1 MKRWF
6 VVFVLMAFVFSGTH
20 SVAEATNWGDILG
33 SLGKLGGGSVSKGS
47 VRVAGKITDR
57 DQNPLEGITVTWA
70 ADGGGQV
77 SVKTNSAGNY
87 VMNILEGTSGKW
99 TISGEGWRTIK
110 FSDINRYSEFI
121 MNHTMQHDYM
131 SGKVTTANG
140 IPLQWV
146 KLVFEQDGSASG
158 IQEIYTDE
166 YGNYK
171 YVLPESGANYWV
183 TISLDG
189 YQVQR
194 RHTWLKDEEVWNI
207 TLYES

>member
-33 SLGKLGGGSVSKGS
+33 SIGKLGGGSISKES
-47 VRVAGKITDR
+47 VRIAGKVTDR
-57 DQNPLEGITVTWA
+57 NQNPLEGITVTWA

-77 SVKTNSAGNY
+77 SVKTNSEGNY
-87 VMNILEGTSGKW
+87 VMNILKATSGKW
-99 TISGEGWRTIK
+99 TISGEGWRTQK
-110 FSDINRYSEFI
+110 NSWGANRDEIHNY
-121 MNHTMQHDYM
+121 TMHHDYM

-146 KLVFEQDGSASG
+146 KLVFEQDGSTSG